1 MKDSRRTR
9 YTGRG
14 QERAWWLLAAAVL
27 FAVLW
32 AVAQVL
38 QWPVWARAVV
48 GGLAAA
54 AVLVVPELRARYKQ
68 DDALAALLRGA
79 AAVSDERGRLPRVRD
94 VPLAKLRVH
103 ESQVSTPY
111 VQRDAQLEVAEA
123 VGPGRAVL
131 LVGHSMAGK
140 TRLAAQVIQSDY
152 PHQALLVA
160 SSGKALQALVAVNW
174 NPAGVLVWLDDLE
187 RFLGEDGLTLGVLD
201 TLTSGAAIVVGT
213 IRVHSIDPY
222 RPSNKQWPPEWDVLK
237 AFTQI
242 ELKRGLS
249 EAELGRVRTTVT
261 DPKVLTAVR
270 QYGLAEYL
278 GAGPEALDNFT
289 KGETTQP
296 VGYALVRA
304 AVDWR
309 RTGLSRPI
317 PRTVL
322 AAVALIY
329 LDERPEV
336 CRTDQAL
343 DQGLEWATAKIN
355 ETVALLRP
363 DLADPANITFE
374 AFEYLVDHLT
384 LAGASIPDGMW
395 QVSLEKAQ
403 PSEALNV
410 GRVAMRSDKQP
421 VAELALQKAAKAG
434 DREAMAVL
442 GALLVGRG
450 ESGEGEAWCRRGA
463 DAGQS
468 DAMVLLGML
477 LAERGESGEAEHW
490 WRKAADADQG
500 DAILELG
507 KLLERRGESGE
518 EEDWWRKATTT
529 DHILAGGQVDAMYNL
544 GVLLDRRGA
553 LAEAEDWWRK
563 AAAGGHT
570 SAMFNLGLS
579 FPSNRGGLVAS
590 SAARADMICAASAGS
605 VASRAS
611 APMCSRSTRMSP
623 PSLSWPTVTNAGYGA
638 G

>member
-1 MKDSRRTR
+1 
-9 YTGRG
+9 
-14 QERAWWLLAAAVL
+14 
-27 FAVLW
+27 
-32 AVAQVL
+32 
-38 QWPVWARAVV
+38 
-48 GGLAAA
+48 
-54 AVLVVPELRARYKQ
+54 
-68 DDALAALLRGA
+68 
-79 AAVSDERGRLPRVRD
+79 
-94 VPLAKLRVH
+94 
-103 ESQVSTPY
+103 
-111 VQRDAQLEVAEA
+111 
-123 VGPGRAVL
+123 
-131 LVGHSMAGK
+131 
-140 TRLAAQVIQSDY
+140 
-152 PHQALLVA
+152 
-160 SSGKALQALVAVNW
+160 
-174 NPAGVLVWLDDLE
+174 
-187 RFLGEDGLTLGVLD
+187 
-201 TLTSGAAIVVGT
+201 
-213 IRVHSIDPY
+213 
-222 RPSNKQWPPEWDVLK
+222 
-237 AFTQI
+237 
-242 ELKRGLS
+242 
-249 EAELGRVRTTVT
+249 
-261 DPKVLTAVR
+261 
-270 QYGLAEYL
+270 
-278 GAGPEALDNFT
+278 
-289 KGETTQP
+289 
-296 VGYALVRA
+296 
-304 AVDWR
+304 
-309 RTGLSRPI
+309 
-317 PRTVL
+317 
-322 AAVALIY
+322 LIY

-563 AAAGGHT
+563 GGRWRSHQRDVQPRT
-570 SAMFNLGLS
+570 VACPARRVERG
-579 FPSNRGGLVAS
+579 GGLVAQGGRWRS
-590 SAARADMICAASAGS
+590 QQRDAQPGSA
-605 VASRAS
+605 V
-611 APMCSRSTRMSP
+611 
-623 PSLSWPTVTNAGYGA
+623 
-638 G
+638 